1 MWCLCGSW
9 WCYKDGNIIHVRIR
23 DVFNNS
29 TTRMQK
35 TMLVYAEC
43 KNGQWPFDRRCSW
56 GSLRGLILTPIFTNR
71 GCAVLVALVWLFSSV
86 CLIFT
91 RSAHRGCT
99 ACEIDLMLTLMFTF
113 TKVKLKHMTFT
124 QSPKKMCI
132 NRATISWK
140 YFSYFVRPSHSLV
153 NLLGFVSFPTHMP
166 LNLTILSHRQIIIL
180 IVKSSNPKIL
190 RSRNPHH
197 SHQNKTL

>member
-23 DVFNNS
+23 YDFNNS

-43 KNGQWPFDRRCSW
+43 KNGQWPFDRQCSW
-56 GSLRGLILTPIFTNR
+56 GSLRGLILTLIFTNR

-99 ACEIDLMLTLMFTF
+99 ACDIDLMLTLMFTF

-124 QSPKKMCI
+124 QSPKKVCI
-132 NRATISWK
+132 KQSNHFMKIFLLFCPSVPLTCEPSRFCIVSNPHATI
-140 YFSYFVRPSHSLV
+140 FSHRDHHHP
-153 NLLGFVSFPTHMP
+153 
-166 LNLTILSHRQIIIL
+166 HRQII
-180 IVKSSNPKIL
+180 KS
-190 RSRNPHH
+190 
-197 SHQNKTL
+197 